1 MRLKGAAVA
10 NVPDV
15 RLAAIAIV
23 FGAAI
28 MLSACSSTPQT
39 MTTTT
44 QQTTSQVVPGSTT
57 VTVSKTQ
64 QSP

>member
-1 MRLKGAAVA
+1 MRVTRTTSAAIPDMRLATV
-10 NVPDV
+10 
-15 RLAAIAIV
+15 AIV

-39 MTTTT
+39 MMTTT
-44 QQTTSQVVPGSTT
+44 QQTTSQVVPGQTT

>member
-1 MRLKGAAVA
+1 MRLATV
-10 NVPDV
+10 
-15 RLAAIAIV
+15 AIV

-39 MTTTT
+39 MMTTT
-44 QQTTSQVVPGSTT
+44 QQTTSQVVPGQTT